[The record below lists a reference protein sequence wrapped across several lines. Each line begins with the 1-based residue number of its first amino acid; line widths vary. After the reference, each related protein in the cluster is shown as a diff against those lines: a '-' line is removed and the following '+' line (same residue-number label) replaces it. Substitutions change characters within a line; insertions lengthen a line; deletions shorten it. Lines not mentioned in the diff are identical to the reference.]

1 MINKMIIPNKTI
13 SLNNYSISNSDPLT
27 LIAGPCALESKQHAI
42 DMACKLN
49 ELSNNLDL
57 NFIFKTSFDK
67 ANRTSIHSKR
77 GIGLD
82 KALDV
87 FNEIKNIH
95 NIPILTDVHLPEQC
109 DLIKDF
115 VDVIQI
121 PAFLIRQTDLL
132 IAASNSGS
140 IINLKKAQFMSAH
153 DIGNVIEKVTSSGNK
168 NILLTERGTMFGYNN
183 LVVDYRSLK
192 IMKDYNIPVVFDA
205 THSIQLPGGSGSKS
219 TGEKDFIE
227 TLSIAAVS
235 IGLSSIFIETHD
247 NPAKAIS
254 DGDNMVNFKDMPN
267 LLQKLKAFDNLA
279 KK

>member
-1 MINKMIIPNKTI
+1 MIIPNKTI

-132 IAASNSGS
+132 IAASNSGA

>member
-1 MINKMIIPNKTI
+1 MIIPNKTI

-132 IAASNSGS
+132 LAASNSGA

-192 IMKDYNIPVVFDA
+192 IMKDYNIPVVFDS
-205 THSIQLPGGSGSKS
+205 THSIQLPGGFGSKS

>member
-132 IAASNSGS
+132 ISASNSGA

-205 THSIQLPGGSGSKS
+205 THSIQLPGGFGSKS

>member
-95 NIPILTDVHLPEQC
+95 NIPI
-109 DLIKDF
+109 
-115 VDVIQI
+115 
-121 PAFLIRQTDLL
+121 
-132 IAASNSGS
+132 
-140 IINLKKAQFMSAH
+140 INRH
-153 DIGNVIEKVTSSGNK
+153 T
-168 NILLTERGTMFGYNN
+168 
-183 LVVDYRSLK
+183 
-192 IMKDYNIPVVFDA
+192 
-205 THSIQLPGGSGSKS
+205 
-219 TGEKDFIE
+219 
-227 TLSIAAVS
+227 
-235 IGLSSIFIETHD
+235 
-247 NPAKAIS
+247 
-254 DGDNMVNFKDMPN
+254 
-267 LLQKLKAFDNLA
+267 
-279 KK
+279 

>member
-1 MINKMIIPNKTI
+1 MIIPNKTI

-132 IAASNSGS
+132 LAASNSGA

-192 IMKDYNIPVVFDA
+192 IMKDYNIPVVFDS

>member
-1 MINKMIIPNKTI
+1 MIIPNKTI

-132 IAASNSGS
+132 IAASNSGA

-192 IMKDYNIPVVFDA
+192 IMKDYNIPVVFDS

>member
-1 MINKMIIPNKTI
+1 MIIPNKTI

-132 IAASNSGS
+132 IAASNSGA

-192 IMKDYNIPVVFDA
+192 IMKDYNIPVVFDS
-205 THSIQLPGGSGSKS
+205 THSIRRIYVLCSCSY
-219 TGEKDFIE
+219 I
-227 TLSIAAVS
+227 
-235 IGLSSIFIETHD
+235 IFSRIC
-247 NPAKAIS
+247 
-254 DGDNMVNFKDMPN
+254 
-267 LLQKLKAFDNLA
+267 LLELTPWNHQV
-279 KK
+279 

>member
-1 MINKMIIPNKTI
+1 MIIPNKTI

-77 GIGLD
+77 GIGID
-82 KALDV
+82 KSLDV

-132 IAASNSGS
+132 IAASNSGA

>member
-132 IAASNSGS
+132 IAASNSGA

-205 THSIQLPGGSGSKS
+205 THSIQLPGGFGSKS

>member
-1 MINKMIIPNKTI
+1 MIIPNKTI

-109 DLIKDF
+109 NLITDV
-115 VDVIQI
+115 VDIVQI
-121 PAFLIRQTDLL
+121 PAFLLRQTDLL
-132 IAASNSGS
+132 IAAANTGL
-140 IINLKKAQFMSAH
+140 IVNLKKAQFMSAF
-153 DIGNVIEKVTSSGNK
+153 DIRNVIEKVTFSGNK

-183 LVVDYRSLK
+183 LIVDYRSLK
-192 IMKDYNIPVVFDA
+192 IMKDYDIPVVFDA
-205 THSIQLPGGSGSKS
+205 THSIQLPGGSGQKS

-235 IGLSSIFIETHD
+235 IGISSIFIETHD
-247 NPAKAIS
+247 NPKKAIS
-254 DGDNMVNFKDMPN
+254 DGDNMVDLTDMPN
-267 LLQKLKAFDNLA
+267 FLEKLKMFDSLA

>member
-132 IAASNSGS
+132 IAASNSGA

>member
-132 IAASNSGS
+132 IAASNSGA

-267 LLQKLKAFDNLA
+267 LLQKLMAFDNLA

>member
-1 MINKMIIPNKTI
+1 
-13 SLNNYSISNSDPLT
+13 
-27 LIAGPCALESKQHAI
+27 
-42 DMACKLN
+42 
-49 ELSNNLDL
+49 
-57 NFIFKTSFDK
+57 
-67 ANRTSIHSKR
+67 
-77 GIGLD
+77 
-82 KALDV
+82 
-87 FNEIKNIH
+87 
-95 NIPILTDVHLPEQC
+95 
-109 DLIKDF
+109 
-115 VDVIQI
+115 
-121 PAFLIRQTDLL
+121 
-132 IAASNSGS
+132 
-140 IINLKKAQFMSAH
+140 MSAH

>member
-1 MINKMIIPNKTI
+1 MINEMIIPNNTI

-77 GIGLD
+77 GIGID

-109 DLIKDF
+109 ELIKDF

-132 IAASNSGS
+132 IAASNSGA

-153 DIGNVIEKVTSSGNK
+153 DISNVIEKVTSSGNK

-205 THSIQLPGGSGSKS
+205 THSIQLPGGFGSKS

>member
-132 IAASNSGS
+132 IAASNSGA

-192 IMKDYNIPVVFDA
+192 IMKDYNIPVVFDS

>member
-1 MINKMIIPNKTI
+1 MIIPNKTI

-132 IAASNSGS
+132 IAASNSGA

-205 THSIQLPGGSGSKS
+205 THSIQLPGGFGSKS